1 MARSTPDGI
10 YILVKFVDGEPVVL
24 HRDGSST
31 PRTARAFESLAEA
44 KRSQSRA
51 GGKIIKLTTYEIVG

>member
-10 YILVKFVDGEPVVL
+10 YIMVRFEDGEPVVL

-44 KRSQSRA
+44 KRSQQRA
-51 GGKIIKLTTYEIVG
+51 GGTIIKVTKYEVIE

>member
-1 MARSTPDGI
+1 MARSKPDGI
-10 YILVKFVDGEPVVL
+10 YIMVRFEDGKPVVL

-44 KRSQSRA
+44 RRSQARA
-51 GGKIIKLTTYEIVG
+51 GGKIIKVTQYEVVE